1 MQDHVGLSTWPCTI
15 ESSHSGGKR
24 SDSSS
29 PAQQVDDENDQSYH
43 QQQMDQA
50 SRYMQA
56 EPKQPQNQKHHED
69 RPKHMQSPS
78 CHVATVLLVVRKL
91 PSRITRLRI
100 YATQGSLRFGA
111 SVLAGGT
118 LRRDFG
124 VRISA

>member
-15 ESSHSGGKR
+15 ESSHSGEKR

-29 PAQQVDDENDQSYH
+29 SAQQVDDENDQSHH

-56 EPKQPQNQKHHED
+56 EAKQPQNQKHHED
-69 RPKHMQSPS
+69 RPKHIQSPS

-91 PSRITRLRI
+91 PSRVTRLRI
-100 YATQGSLRFGA
+100 YATQGSLRFRVSA
-111 SVLAGGT
+111 LAGK
-118 LRRDFG
+118 
-124 VRISA
+124 RISDSGLRPNT